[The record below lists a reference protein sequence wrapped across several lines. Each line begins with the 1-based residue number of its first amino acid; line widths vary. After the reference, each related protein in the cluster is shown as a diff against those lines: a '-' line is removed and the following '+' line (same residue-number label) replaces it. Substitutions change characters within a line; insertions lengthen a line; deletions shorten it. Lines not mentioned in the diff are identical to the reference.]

1 MHSEDG
7 MAADCVPLP
16 YEVLK
21 RLADASSTKSAHQPR
36 RLRITS
42 KPPVTIEW
50 E

>member
-21 RLADASSTKSAHQPR
+21 RLAGAS
-36 RLRITS
+36 
-42 KPPVTIEW
+42 
-50 E
+50 